1 MALPDISL
9 AQFNRI
15 AAGSYNA
22 GQIDF
27 RTDENGTAELVKVNN
42 HVWKTSKNNVE
53 LSPERVLEV
62 KEAFLNALQ
71 KGGVG
76 AESLN
81 AIRDR
86 LGLPAETGDLS
97 SKAERDDFI
106 KKRFTP
112 LTRAQVRSILDEFA
126 NQGKGFTDASRAESR
141 PHLARQRRC
150 RFCRHGRDQPSFRV
164 AFPCGS

>member
-1 MALPDISL
+1 M
-9 AQFNRI
+9 
-15 AAGSYNA
+15 
-22 GQIDF
+22 
-27 RTDENGTAELVKVNN
+27 
-42 HVWKTSKNNVE
+42 E

-71 KGGVG
+71 KGGGG

-126 NQGKGFTDASRAESR
+126 NQGKGFTDASRAEISYEEWQAGQATARMSGKAARWRDNVNAAAMAAYGAHGNTRCDFAVTDAISLLSASR
-141 PHLARQRRC
+141 PRLNGTGGVPWYAI
-150 RFCRHGRDQPSFRV
+150 
-164 AFPCGS
+164 